1 MADGED
7 EVTAGWLMKKGEGVL
22 AGYKRRYVHSAVE
35 NCARLGGVHSAKHHA
50 AAHYRYV
57 VLDNGVMSYYKSI
70 DDYESGQK
78 PLKDNR
84 INISEYNAMPVK
96 NGMNRVICLARCAEI
111 THADCRGHTLRTA
124 PQSEAAWAARVG
136 V

>member
-22 AGYKRRYVHSAVE
+22 AGYKR
-35 NCARLGGVHSAKHHA
+35 
-50 AAHYRYV
+50 RYV

-84 INISEYNAMPVK
+84 ISISEYTAKPVK
-96 NGMNRVICLARCAEI
+96 NEETHFMLQPKSGQSGQRVWEFKTSSKATRDAWVVAFESEG
-111 THADCRGHTLRTA
+111 ATLD
-124 PQSEAAWAARVG
+124 
-136 V
+136 